1 MMYLSSLM
9 EQESYKD
16 YKKTQQE
23 VFNVFLYYI
32 YYYYKSYSKLY
43 MLFII
48 YHTITTRWICYS
60 YTHDIIPYDTLYDCS
75 HILLHYPRN
84 KREIKS
90 KKMN

>member
-32 YYYYKSYSKLY
+32 YYYYKSYSELY

-60 YTHDIIPYDTLYDCS
+60 YTHNIIPYDTSYDCS